1 MTSLFCIA
9 VVLTAP
15 PAMES
20 KPTSVVLDPEKI
32 KQQEP
37 LAPHE
42 IRQAIRTAL
51 RDEATSDSFAD
62 RSKAIVR
69 ICALYA
75 EMMLNED
82 FAEFEKEKW
91 QAKLGSRLRS
101 VRKDLQKMT
110 ETGPAPSLSETKPA
124 RGGGAIDERGADQL
138 IELITTTIDPETWEV
153 HGGKGSIFYFSNFR
167 VLVVRQT
174 QDVHA
179 KLGGVLGG
187 LNAGP

>member
-1 MTSLFCIA
+1 MTSVLCVMAI
-9 VVLTAP
+9 LTAP
-15 PAMES
+15 PMPES
-20 KPTSVVLDPEKI
+20 SEPATEFHPAQVQS
-32 KQQEP
+32 QQP

-42 IRQAIRTAL
+42 IRKAIRTAL
-51 RDEATSDSFAD
+51 REEATSGTFDD

-75 EMMLNED
+75 EMMLNEE

-101 VRKDLQKMT
+101 VRTDLEKIHAKQ
-110 ETGPAPSLSETKPA
+110 PARSLSETKSA
-124 RGGGAIDERGADQL
+124 NGGGAIDQRGADEL

-153 HGGKGSIFYFSNFR
+153 HGGKGSIFYYSNFR

-179 KLGGVLGG
+179 QLGGILGIG
-187 LNAGP
+187 R

>member
-1 MTSLFCIA
+1 MTSLLCVMAI
-9 VVLTAP
+9 LTAP
-15 PAMES
+15 PS
-20 KPTSVVLDPEKI
+20 QKPVVSTELNPAQVEH
-32 KQQEP
+32 QEP
-37 LAPHE
+37 LEPHE
-42 IRQAIRTAL
+42 IRKAIRTAL
-51 RDEATSDSFAD
+51 RDEATSDSIHK
-62 RSKAIVR
+62 RRKAIVR

-82 FAEFEKEKW
+82 FAEYEKEKL

-101 VRKDLQKMT
+101 VRDDLKKLAEEQ
-110 ETGPAPSLSETKPA
+110 PAESLSEAKSA
-124 RGGGAIDERGADQL
+124 NGGGAIDERGADEL

-179 KLGGVLGG
+179 KLGGILG
-187 LNAGP
+187 ARP

>member
-1 MTSLFCIA
+1 MASFLCVLAI
-9 VVLTAP
+9 LTAP
-15 PAMES
+15 PS
-20 KPTSVVLDPEKI
+20 DDSTSTATELNSAKI
-32 KQQEP
+32 EAQQP
-37 LAPHE
+37 LEPHE
-42 IRQAIRTAL
+42 IRKAIRTAL
-51 RDEATSDSFAD
+51 RDEATSDSFAG
-62 RSKAIVR
+62 RRKAIVR

-101 VRKDLQKMT
+101 VRSDLEKLRATQ
-110 ETGPAPSLSETKPA
+110 PAPSLSETKSA
-124 RGGGAIDERGADQL
+124 QGGGAIDERGADEL

-174 QDVHA
+174 QEVHA